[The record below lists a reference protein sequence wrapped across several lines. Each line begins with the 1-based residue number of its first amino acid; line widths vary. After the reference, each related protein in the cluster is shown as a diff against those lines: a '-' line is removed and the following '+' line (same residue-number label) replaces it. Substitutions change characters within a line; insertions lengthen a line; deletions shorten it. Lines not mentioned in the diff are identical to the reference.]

1 MTKGKLDK
9 GKKAMSGWQMA
20 IWLKANGKMANG
32 NGDSLHGKW
41 KGERQNSGFV

>member
-32 NGDSLHGKW
+32 NSLHGK
-41 KGERQNSGFV
+41 